1 MVLVVLVDSFCTCRD
16 IDSRAGGGQPP
27 DAIWILTDTC
37 LALYCLEM
45 IVPYHLHSGSL
56 CVVVVVVAGAGGGGE
71 HTHSITESDA
81 MWAPVPSQP
90 QFLTWGYSA

>member
-1 MVLVVLVDSFCTCRD
+1 MGSHLTSITEWLA
-16 IDSRAGGGQPP
+16 RAG
-27 DAIWILTDTC
+27 D
-37 LALYCLEM
+37 
-45 IVPYHLHSGSL
+45 V
-56 CVVVVVVAGAGGGGE
+56 VVVVVVAGAGGGGGGE

>member
-1 MVLVVLVDSFCTCRD
+1 MPGLKKPSSSVLPMGSHLTSITEWL
-16 IDSRAGGGQPP
+16 AGAG
-27 DAIWILTDTC
+27 D
-37 LALYCLEM
+37 
-45 IVPYHLHSGSL
+45 
-56 CVVVVVVAGAGGGGE
+56 VVVVVVAGAGGGGE